1 MFAENI
7 TAYFDNYL
15 YAAVPVL
22 IVAMF
27 VGALWHLLNRITPFD
42 DHKELFDKNNFAY
55 AVQRI
60 ALLAAQVIGMLH
72 VLEYSIEKDG
82 LNAVFW
88 MVAEGAWV
96 FVVLLAVRPVVD
108 RIVLRRINNLQR
120 LLDRDI
126 STGIVEAG
134 FYIGLGVLLN
144 GSLDGSAPTVATGL
158 ASTVVFGLLGL
169 AVVIAVF
176 YLHEVFTPYNL
187 QQHLEERKVTAA
199 IEVAALLIA
208 VSIVVRT
215 GVAGVFTTWQAGFA
229 GFFATVVFT
238 VPTLYLFR
246 WLIDRFVL
254 TNCTVRS
261 IQANNQ
267 VVAALVLGALLIT
280 VAVPIQLALNLHL

>member
-27 VGALWHLLNRITPFD
+27 IGALWHLLNRLTPFD
-42 DHKELFDKNNFAY
+42 DHEELFAKNNFAY
-55 AVQRI
+55 AIQRI
-60 ALLAAQVIGMLH
+60 ALVAAQVIGMLH

-96 FVVLLAVRPVVD
+96 FAVLLVVRPVVD
-108 RIVLRRINNLQR
+108 GIVLRRINNVQR

-126 STGIVEAG
+126 STGVVEAG

-144 GSLDGSAPTVATGL
+144 GSLDGSAPSVATGL
-158 ASTVVFGLLGL
+158 ASTAVFGALGL
-169 AVVIAVF
+169 AVVVAVF
-176 YLHEVFTPYNL
+176 YLHEVLTPYNL
-187 QQHLEERKVTAA
+187 QQHLQQRKVTAA
-199 IEVAALLIA
+199 IEVAAVLIA

-215 GVAGVFTTWQAGFA
+215 GVSGEFTTWQAGFA
-229 GFFATVVFT
+229 GFFATVVFAI
-238 VPTLYLFR
+238 PTLYLFR
-246 WLIDRFVL
+246 LLIDRFVL
-254 TNCTVRS
+254 TNCTIRS

-267 VVAALVLGALLIT
+267 VVASLVLGALLIAM
-280 VAVPIQLALNLHL
+280 AVPITLALNLHL